1 MMNRVTVFFVIILFI
16 ACGFSCLTL
25 FSKDDVG
32 TIGSNDRPEKVFS
45 FLSCCSFSYLKL
57 LIKISKNMIAYCE
70 KYVKEN
76 MKIVFIL

>member
-25 FSKDDVG
+25 FSRDDVG

-45 FLSCCSFSYLKL
+45 FIFRVKNVIIMVNFARNRTNS
-57 LIKISKNMIAYCE
+57 LIFTNNGKSKWLRDY
-70 KYVKEN
+70 
-76 MKIVFIL
+76 FR